1 MNRREPATMLK
12 SFPLLAL
19 VTLFSLSSCDKV
31 RKLASQLEKKP
42 RAAAAAP
49 LSGSG
54 VSEIPKG
61 ITELL
66 PSNPSRIL
74 MVDYYADWCGPCRML
89 SPILEK
95 IADENPGSV
104 RICKVNVDKFR
115 EIATQENVKGI
126 PDVRI
131 YLDGKL
137 VNQFVGALPEAEV
150 RKRIEDLVR
159 KLPPVADV
167 PPKPKEPAI
176 RPMTKDWMPQGI
188 QRR

>member
-42 RAAAAAP
+42 RAAAVAP

-61 ITELL
+61 IAELL

-74 MVDYYADWCGPCRML
+74 MVDYYA
-89 SPILEK
+89 
-95 IADENPGSV
+95 
-104 RICKVNVDKFR
+104 
-115 EIATQENVKGI
+115 
-126 PDVRI
+126 
-131 YLDGKL
+131 
-137 VNQFVGALPEAEV
+137 EV
-150 RKRIEDLVR
+150 RPVSDAIPHSGENRRRKPRLGADL
-159 KLPPVADV
+159 
-167 PPKPKEPAI
+167 
-176 RPMTKDWMPQGI
+176 
-188 QRR
+188 